1 MSREDYIVEE
11 GLYCGGGIILWGLI
25 IMAVNVLYCRGCI
38 ILSRGYYIVGKE
50 LYGCGDII
58 LSK

>member
-1 MSREDYIVEE
+1 M
-11 GLYCGGGIILWGLI
+11 G
-25 IMAVNVLYCRGCI
+25 VNYNGRQHI
-38 ILSRGYYIVGKE
+38 ILSRGYYIVGEE